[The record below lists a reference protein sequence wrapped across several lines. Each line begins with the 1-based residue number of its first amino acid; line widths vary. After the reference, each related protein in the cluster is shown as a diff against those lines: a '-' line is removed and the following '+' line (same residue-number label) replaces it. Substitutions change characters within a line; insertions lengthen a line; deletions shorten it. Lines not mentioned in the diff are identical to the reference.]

1 LHFGELF
8 LGEPFMI
15 SSISLLGSSSG
26 RNAGDAALISGIMDS
41 LDNEFGTR
49 LLYEIP
55 TIKPEFIWQNY
66 QNRVRPISMLP
77 WAGSIKM
84 LGVPTLASLM
94 RTDLSMIFDAILF
107 DKQLFNPL
115 FNYLSTLSLLLPL
128 AKKRGKKLG
137 CFNVGAGPVTTPR
150 GQAML
155 RDVCELMD
163 FITVRDED
171 SLKILR
177 GIGVQNPNLVVTADA
192 AMTVT
197 PSPSQRVD
205 DILASVGM
213 PVGQKADQ
221 EILGIN
227 ISAYL
232 DSWVSPDRT
241 PMGKERFIKIY
252 SEALSKVLKELRVPA
267 LYVCTQYH
275 DVAVTRELMA
285 ATKSPAH
292 QALVSNRELSHY
304 DIKGVLGRLGL
315 LFGMRLHA
323 VILASSGFTPVIA
336 LPHQPKVNHY
346 LRTLGLEDRAMSF
359 DNFTVDGIASHILKA
374 WSERQAIRR
383 QLEAR
388 IPAQK
393 EKSLLAAKLVH
404 ALHKGES
411 IGSALARIERANLV
425 VGNNGNHA
433 NAQPAFPIDAIIGG

>member
-1 LHFGELF
+1 
-8 LGEPFMI
+8 MI

-55 TIKPEFIWQNY
+55 TIKPEFIWHNY

-77 WAGSIKM
+77 WAASIKM

-155 RDVCELMD
+155 RDICELMD

-177 GIGVQNPNLVVTADA
+177 GIGVKNPNLVVTADA
-192 AMTVT
+192 AMTVA
-197 PSPSQRVD
+197 PSSATRVD
-205 DILASVGM
+205 EILLSAEM
-213 PVGQKADQ
+213 PTDQ

-232 DSWVSPDRT
+232 DTWVSPDRT

-252 SEALSKVLKELRVPA
+252 SEALSKVLGELKVPA

-275 DVAVTRELMA
+275 DVGVTRELMN
-285 ATKSPAH
+285 ATKSPSR
-292 QALVSNRELSHY
+292 QALISNRELSHY

-323 VILASSGFTPVIA
+323 VILASSGMTPVIA

-346 LRTLGLEDRAMSF
+346 LKTLGLEERAMSF
-359 DNFTVDGIASHILKA
+359 DQFTVDGIAQHILKA
-374 WSERQAIRR
+374 WNERQAIRR
-383 QLEAR
+383 QLETR
-388 IPAQK
+388 VPPQK

-404 ALHKGES
+404 ALHRGES
-411 IGSALARIERANLV
+411 ISAALTRLEGQGASVTSIGTNGKPALA
-425 VGNNGNHA
+425 
-433 NAQPAFPIDAIIGG
+433 QPGFPIDAIIGG

>member
-1 LHFGELF
+1 
-8 LGEPFMI
+8 MI

-107 DKQLFNPL
+107 DRQLFNPL

-150 GQAML
+150 GKAML
-155 RDVCELMD
+155 RDICELMD

-171 SLKILR
+171 SFKILR
-177 GIGVQNPNLVVTADA
+177 GIGVKNPHLVVTADA
-192 AMTVT
+192 ALTVT
-197 PSPSQRVD
+197 PSSAARVD
-205 DILASVGM
+205 EILAAAGM
-213 PVGQKADQ
+213 GAQAPSHQGAATT

-232 DSWVSPDRT
+232 DTWVSPDRT

-252 SEALSKVLKELRVPA
+252 SEALSKVLHELKVPA

-359 DNFTVDGIASHILKA
+359 DNFTPQGIAQHILKA
-374 WSERQAIRR
+374 WSDRAAIRR
-383 QLEAR
+383 QLEAK
-388 IPAQK
+388 IPLQQ
-393 EKSLLAAKLVH
+393 EKSLIAAKLIH
-404 ALHKGES
+404 ALHRGEA
-411 IGSALARIERANLV
+411 IGNALQRLEAGASSNTSNLAPV
-425 VGNNGNHA
+425 NIVGD
-433 NAQPAFPIDAIIGG
+433 AQPPFPIGAIIGG